1 MEQKKSVN
9 TSAKNP
15 LRKNKAEVILNEK
28 KSNKQVLKKKISKAE
43 TYADFDFYAGKN
55 SKKLAEVK
63 SAKASKNLEP
73 KAKPEE
79 KSLKIKAII
88 ENSIKIANANI
99 DLKKVKIKAKTSDM
113 SALKINDK
121 NAVLETENA
130 VKENFEQNE
139 NLKTNNTKAKIKGL
153 KFTAETLLR
162 QQKFLNEVKIQVA
175 KKQFKDRLEIAKR
188 YNPEISS
195 AEIKSQFA
203 SSKLEEFI
211 SNDGFDNCQVCADG
225 TIECSVVV
233 PETNN
238 LCFSED
244 VERIINIARVGAL
257 FDCEKI

>member
-1 MEQKKSVN
+1 M
-9 TSAKNP
+9 
-15 LRKNKAEVILNEK
+15 
-28 KSNKQVLKKKISKAE
+28 
-43 TYADFDFYAGKN
+43 
-55 SKKLAEVK
+55 
-63 SAKASKNLEP
+63 
-73 KAKPEE
+73 
-79 KSLKIKAII
+79 
-88 ENSIKIANANI
+88 
-99 DLKKVKIKAKTSDM
+99 
-113 SALKINDK
+113 
-121 NAVLETENA
+121 
-130 VKENFEQNE
+130 
-139 NLKTNNTKAKIKGL
+139 
-153 KFTAETLLR
+153 LR

-175 KKQFKDRLEIAKR
+175 KKQFKYRLEIAKR